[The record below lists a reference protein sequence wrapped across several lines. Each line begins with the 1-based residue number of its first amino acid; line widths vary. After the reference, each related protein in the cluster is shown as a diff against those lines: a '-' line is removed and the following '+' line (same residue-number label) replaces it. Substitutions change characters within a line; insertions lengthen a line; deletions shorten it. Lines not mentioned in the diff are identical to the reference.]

1 MTKTQTESK
10 ISNTRGIK
18 AHGNIINSWKGRTS
32 EINERNLDCAL
43 QRKKSIRT
51 IQSEFSLA

>member
-1 MTKTQTESK
+1 MTKTQTELK
-10 ISNTRGIK
+10 PPKARGIK
-18 AHGNIINSWKGRTS
+18 AHGNIINIWKGRIS
-32 EINERNLDCAL
+32 EINKRNLDCAL